1 MHTSLL
7 CNESKFF
14 RSCLQSGFAEATSST
29 VNVCEEKPSTVQPFV
44 QWLYTGAFQGPYISK
59 ELVLVFKYA
68 DMIGA
73 EQYCND
79 IADAVRMYRRK
90 SKKYP
95 SLHGLAQ
102 FYEAGLG
109 ESTLAQFSRK
119 LLAHRL
125 AQKHSGRQRRALVI
139 EEIRDRDV
147 PSEVKL
153 DLTIEL
159 LEYTD
164 QEWSDP
170 KETVG
175 CCFHTHVVTNL
186 CEGAGDAAADG
197 K

>member
-14 RSCLQSGFAEATSST
+14 KSCLQSGFAEATSST
-29 VNVCEEKPSTVQPFV
+29 VNVYEEEPSTVQRFV
-44 QWLYTGAFQGPYISK
+44 QWLYTGAFQGPYTSK

-79 IADAVRMYRRK
+79 IVDAVRMYKRK
-90 SKKYP
+90 SNKYP
-95 SLHGLAQ
+95 TLHGLAR
-102 FYEAGLG
+102 FYEAGLR

-139 EEIRDRDV
+139 EQIRDRDV

-153 DLTIEL
+153 DLTVEL
-159 LEYTD
+159 LEYID

-170 KETVG
+170 RETVG
-175 CCFHTHVVTNL
+175 CCFHTHDVTKP
-186 CEGAGDAAADG
+186 CDGAGDVAAEG